1 MRDYHDTKIQDQ
13 LHKAKSMQSEFDEF
27 KSEENCIKEELKL
40 TKTRLMTRLETLN
53 DVESTDRKERILN
66 EESER
71 QMEIYQVSEKNQ
83 EEKLLKERK
92 HLLQSVLMDLKDAES
107 KEREKRDALQI
118 EMQTLME
125 INGEE
130 ITKAKSRI
138 DHVMERKNQHMKE
151 KMETLSSLKNNIE
164 EMEKKLVNL
173 RKMELLTN

>member
-1 MRDYHDTKIQDQ
+1 MRDSHDEKIQVQ
-13 LHKAKSMQSEFDEF
+13 LHRAKSMQLEFDEF
-27 KSEENCIKEELKL
+27 KAEKNCIKEELKL

-53 DVESTDRKERILN
+53 DLESTDRKERILN

-107 KEREKRDALQI
+107 KEREKRDVLQI

-130 ITKAKSRI
+130 ITKATSRI
-138 DHVMERKNQHMKE
+138 DHVMERKNQVMKE
-151 KMETLSSLKNNIE
+151 KMETLSSLKKNIE